1 MLNVSLRVLRVLRS
15 TSYFFTRSI
24 ADRSTPG
31 GRCASQLHVRERERP
46 LVGAF
51 GDLFVRGPVAMRPQS
66 LDANQHWL
74 VTPLRALQRCRELE
88 RVARHDPVVVISG
101 RDQRR
106 GIAGAWLEVV
116 ERRELGE
123 GREDLRLLPRSL
135 LCRPR
140 AGAAGV
146 QDRALGRS
154 NRRGRG

>member
-1 MLNVSLRVLRVLRS
+1 MLNVFLRVLRVLRS

-31 GRCASQLHVRERERP
+31 GRCASQLHVREREGP

-88 RVARHDPVVVISG
+88 RVARPDPVVVISG
-101 RDQRR
+101 RGPRPPESAGPRCVFGAR
-106 GIAGAWLEVV
+106 GPCQGT
-116 ERRELGE
+116 R
-123 GREDLRLLPRSL
+123 DLSPIPPIPLP
-135 LCRPR
+135 CPTR
-140 AGAAGV
+140 AA
-146 QDRALGRS
+146 
-154 NRRGRG
+154 